1 MKAVHVYVS
10 GKVQGVFY
18 RANTK
23 NKANE
28 LGING
33 WIKNR
38 KDGRVEAFFEGED
51 EKVQQMIS
59 WCWKGSP
66 IAEVDDVMVEVSKS
80 QNLQSFEIKR

>member
-18 RANTK
+18 RASTK

-28 LGING
+28 LGLNG
-33 WIKNR
+33 WVKNR
-38 KDGRVEAFFEGED
+38 KDGRVEAFFEGEE

-59 WCWKGSP
+59 WCWQGSSA
-66 IAEVDDVMVEVSKS
+66 AEVDDVMVEEAET
-80 QNLQSFEIKR
+80 QNLQSFEIRR